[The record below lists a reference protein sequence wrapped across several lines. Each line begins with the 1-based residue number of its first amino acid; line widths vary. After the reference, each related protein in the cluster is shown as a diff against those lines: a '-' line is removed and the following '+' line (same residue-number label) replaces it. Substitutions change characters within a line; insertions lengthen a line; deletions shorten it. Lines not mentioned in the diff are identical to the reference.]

1 MPNDNNSS
9 KQYAKTLFDARQEFI
24 VLGLCGKTGS
34 GVSTVARILEN
45 DFSSLN
51 LPVPCEECNA
61 RIDKTEYLIAYKFAK
76 ENWKPFYKIKTS
88 ALITLTA
95 FNKGTDMF
103 TDFLKKLIISEQN
116 SDDNDKVDQQIKNAN
131 ETLENEIE
139 NVVNNYYN
147 KEIEFTLC
155 DDLVKHLGATIEDNV
170 INDLTCFLNKIG
182 VSSEPQEDHTIKL
195 TIKDLATMFF
205 KYKEL
210 RYKKES
216 INNYLFHE
224 ILFQFI
230 YSDENNML
238 NYQVANFWNEI
249 SDKCHSKI
257 TTMALQK
264 MGNNLR
270 LYKDTPFKS
279 EKDLRIQADGFLSIA
294 ELVNTSI
301 KLIRD
306 CKAKKLSYCDEK
318 IKENKI
324 SYEIVQREKQAFIVI
339 DSIKNPFESNYLKD
353 RYSNYYL
360 ITVYTD
366 EEKRVKRLQSNLKLE
381 QTDIQYIDIV
391 EQLKKFKKTLNQY
404 KKDKDILEKIKAEN
418 VTKAEKE
425 ESRSENKDEQSDDK
439 NLADNN
445 KNKTIAEQLPKMV
458 DTFETML
465 SLNNNAI
472 LPFVMQNVQNCIE
485 LADIFI
491 NNVDDSSNHLFLK
504 KILIR
509 YVSLIMYP
517 GLLLPTPV
525 ERNMQIANTAKSCSG
540 CISRQVGAVI
550 TDNAYRLKSIGWN
563 DVPENHVPC
572 LYRDIN
578 ELYNHCNEAAY
589 SKYENDDMDTFQ
601 NSIKKPVEEF
611 FSQDPRNISK
621 TGRTLPYCFK
631 DIYNDISNNKNQIH
645 PRALHAEETAFLNLS
660 RMGVDNVN
668 GGYLFTTSSPCELC
682 SKKAMFMGISKI
694 YYIQPYPGISEN
706 HVLNSGP
713 YYDRPEMVLFTG
725 AIGRAYTQLY
735 NPLISKKD
743 ELELWLDEKVSIN
756 VPSLKTTKKENKK
769 NE

>member
-1 MPNDNNSS
+1 MPNNNSS
-9 KQYAKTLFDARQEFI
+9 KQYTKTLFDARQEFI

-34 GVSTVARILEN
+34 GVSTVASILEEKFDN
-45 DFSSLN
+45 LN

-61 RIDKTEYLIAYKFAK
+61 RVDKTEYRIAYKFAK

-88 ALITLTA
+88 ALITLSA
-95 FNKGTDMF
+95 FEKESSEF
-103 TDFLKKLIISEQN
+103 SEFLKKISIQDYGKEVN
-116 SDDNDKVDQQIKNAN
+116 EETENHITNYNESIAKYIDDIVNDF
-131 ETLENEIE
+131 
-139 NVVNNYYN
+139 YN
-147 KEIEFTLC
+147 KKIEFTLC
-155 DDLVKHLGATIEDNV
+155 DKLVEHLGTTIVKEDIDILEKNLKNAG
-170 INDLTCFLNKIG
+170 ITDISHDGNKYNF
-182 VSSEPQEDHTIKL
+182 
-195 TIKDLATMFF
+195 TIKDLANMFYH
-205 KYKEL
+205 YKKC

-216 INNYLFHE
+216 IDSYLFHE
-224 ILFQFI
+224 ILFEFI
-230 YSDENNML
+230 YSDEDKML
-238 NYQVANFWNEI
+238 NYQVASFWHEI
-249 SDKCHSKI
+249 SERCNSKI

-270 LYKDTPFKS
+270 LYKESPFNNEGKATI
-279 EKDLRIQADGFLSIA
+279 KADGFLSIA

-306 CKAKKLSYCDEK
+306 CKAKKISKCDEK
-318 IKENKI
+318 AMENNMLNEAIRK
-324 SYEIVQREKQAFIVI
+324 EKQAFIVI

-391 EQLKKFKKTLNQY
+391 EQLTQFKKKL
-404 KKDKDILEKIKAEN
+404 DKY
-418 VTKAEKE
+418 KE
-425 ESRSENKDEQSDDK
+425 EKDESTLEVKNEKDDNKDTEVK
-439 NLADNN
+439 
-445 KNKTIAEQLPKMV
+445 KKTVAEELPKMV

-491 NNVDDSSNHLFLK
+491 NNVDDSSNHLKLK

-550 TDNAYRLKSIGWN
+550 TDNEYRLKATGWN

-589 SKYENDDMDTFQ
+589 SKYENDDNDTFQ
-601 NSIKKPVEEF
+601 KNIKEPVEKY
-611 FSQDPRNISK
+611 FSNLPPDFKK

-631 DIYNDISNNKNQIH
+631 DIYNDISHVKNQIH

-660 RMGVDNVN
+660 RMGVNNVQ

-682 SKKAMFMGISKI
+682 SKKAVYMGISKI

-706 HVLNSGP
+706 HVLSSGP
-713 YYDRPEMVLFTG
+713 YNDRPEMVLFTG

-743 ELELWLDEKVSIN
+743 ELELWLDNKVSIN
-756 VPSLKTTKKENKK
+756 VPLKNQENKEEK
-769 NE
+769 EDE

>member
-249 SDKCHSKI
+249 SEKFHSKI
-257 TTMALQK
+257 TIMA
-264 MGNNLR
+264 
-270 LYKDTPFKS
+270 
-279 EKDLRIQADGFLSIA
+279 
-294 ELVNTSI
+294 
-301 KLIRD
+301 
-306 CKAKKLSYCDEK
+306 
-318 IKENKI
+318 
-324 SYEIVQREKQAFIVI
+324 
-339 DSIKNPFESNYLKD
+339 
-353 RYSNYYL
+353 
-360 ITVYTD
+360 
-366 EEKRVKRLQSNLKLE
+366 
-381 QTDIQYIDIV
+381 
-391 EQLKKFKKTLNQY
+391 
-404 KKDKDILEKIKAEN
+404 
-418 VTKAEKE
+418 
-425 ESRSENKDEQSDDK
+425 
-439 NLADNN
+439 
-445 KNKTIAEQLPKMV
+445 
-458 DTFETML
+458 
-465 SLNNNAI
+465 
-472 LPFVMQNVQNCIE
+472 
-485 LADIFI
+485 
-491 NNVDDSSNHLFLK
+491 
-504 KILIR
+504 
-509 YVSLIMYP
+509 
-517 GLLLPTPV
+517 
-525 ERNMQIANTAKSCSG
+525 
-540 CISRQVGAVI
+540 
-550 TDNAYRLKSIGWN
+550 
-563 DVPENHVPC
+563 
-572 LYRDIN
+572 
-578 ELYNHCNEAAY
+578 
-589 SKYENDDMDTFQ
+589 
-601 NSIKKPVEEF
+601 
-611 FSQDPRNISK
+611 
-621 TGRTLPYCFK
+621 
-631 DIYNDISNNKNQIH
+631 
-645 PRALHAEETAFLNLS
+645 
-660 RMGVDNVN
+660 
-668 GGYLFTTSSPCELC
+668 
-682 SKKAMFMGISKI
+682 
-694 YYIQPYPGISEN
+694 
-706 HVLNSGP
+706 
-713 YYDRPEMVLFTG
+713 
-725 AIGRAYTQLY
+725 
-735 NPLISKKD
+735 
-743 ELELWLDEKVSIN
+743 
-756 VPSLKTTKKENKK
+756 
-769 NE
+769 